1 MESDSDRDAWDN
13 PRCRDTADIPAP
25 RPAPDDDTENLPET
39 GSDSHVWCYD
49 QHSTRGRRR
58 RFTGH
63 VTRIGRAE
71 GDQLRADLAA
81 ITHDLL
87 DWAYQQQTQQAERS
101 LPKDGENR

>member
-1 MESDSDRDAWDN
+1 MEIDDDADAWAN
-13 PRCRDTADIPAP
+13 PTSRLAAGIPAP
-25 RPAPDDDTENLPET
+25 RPAPDDNVENLLEI

-49 QHSTRGRRR
+49 QHSMRGRSR

-63 VTRIGRAE
+63 VTRIGGAE

-87 DWAYQQQTQQAERS
+87 DWAHQQQSQRPLHQ
-101 LPKDGENR
+101 DGETDDLV